1 VPPASA
7 LVTGA
12 SSGIGRAIAAHLLE
26 SGWGVT
32 AVARDPA
39 RGGLDGAHAFP
50 GDLRDEEACI
60 GAVASHRERFGTM
73 DLLVNAAGA
82 GFAGSVAGYPT
93 KRWDLQLDLNLRATF
108 LVTREALP
116 LLRERRG
123 RIVNL
128 SSILGLEGAPSMS
141 AYAASKHGVI
151 GFSRS
156 LAAEVEPD
164 GVRVTALCPGYVD
177 TPMTDWIRDRLAGE
191 TMITTADV
199 VRAVQFLLDLS
210 PACIVH
216 ELVIDG
222 PRPEGIG

>member
-12 SSGIGRAIAAHLLE
+12 SSGIGRAIAAHLLGA
-26 SGWGVT
+26 GWGVT

-39 RGGLDGAHAFP
+39 RGGLDGANLHA
-50 GDLRDEEACI
+50 GDLRDEETCVA
-60 GAVASHRERFGTM
+60 AVASHRDRFGSM
-73 DLLVNAAGA
+73 NLLVNAAGA
-82 GFAGSVAGYPT
+82 GFAGRVEGYPT
-93 KRWDLQLDLNLRATF
+93 KRWDLQMDLNLRATF

-116 LLRERRG
+116 MLRERRG

-128 SSILGLEGAPSMS
+128 SSILGLEGAAAMA
-141 AYAASKHGVI
+141 AYAATKHAVI

-156 LAAEVEPD
+156 LAEEVEPD

-177 TPMTDWIRDRLAGE
+177 TPMTDWIRERLPAHG
-191 TMITTADV
+191 MITTDDI

-210 PACIVH
+210 PACIVR

-222 PRPEGIG
+222 PRPEGAA